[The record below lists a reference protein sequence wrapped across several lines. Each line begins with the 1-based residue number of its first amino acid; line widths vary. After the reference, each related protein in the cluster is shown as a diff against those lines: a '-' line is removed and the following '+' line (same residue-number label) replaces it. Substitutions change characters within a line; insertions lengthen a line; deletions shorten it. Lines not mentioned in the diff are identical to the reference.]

1 MSYLEDDLR
10 KALRR
15 AEPPEDFVDRVLAR
29 VHAPAPPEPAWW
41 KRLVVLF
48 EPPRVQWV
56 ALSVIVSIMIPV
68 AGVQYRKE
76 LRRRAEGERA
86 KEQILFAV
94 RLAGNKLH
102 RVQRKVLEI
111 GRADARL

>member
-1 MSYLEDDLR
+1 MSYLEDDLK

-15 AEPPEDFVDRVLAR
+15 VEPREDFVDRVLAR
-29 VHAPAPPEPAWW
+29 MNAPAPPEPAWW
-41 KRLVVLF
+41 KRLMVLF
-48 EPPRVQWV
+48 NPPRVQWV
-56 ALSVIVSIMIPV
+56 ALSVIVSVMIPV

-94 RLAGNKLH
+94 RIAGNKLH
-102 RVQRKVLEI
+102 RVQRKVMEI
-111 GRADARL
+111 GRTDAHL